1 MSSLPQPSRTDTAD
15 RMLDLAEMLVQTR
28 GFNGF
33 SYADIASELGVT
45 KATLH
50 YHFPT
55 KAELG
60 LRLIRRYTEVFTA
73 ALSHID
79 ARNTEPPERLRSY
92 VDIYSVVLH
101 KQRMCLCG
109 MLAADYAT
117 LPVPMKTALTQ
128 FFEANEQWLVAVLNQ
143 GRATGHFQFS
153 GNALDVARLLVGSLE
168 GAMLVARTF
177 GDPERFQSIAA
188 RLLDGLS
195 ATESTESVQEK
206 LLPAQSAAE

>member
-1 MSSLPQPSRTDTAD
+1 MSSLPQTTRTDTAD

-73 ALSHID
+73 ALSQID
-79 ARNTEPPERLRSY
+79 DRTIEPLERLRSY
-92 VDIYSVVLH
+92 VEIYSIVLH
-101 KQRMCLCG
+101 QQRMCLCG

-128 FFEANEQWLVAVLNQ
+128 FFEANERWLVDVLDQ

-153 GNALDVARLLVGSLE
+153 GNALDVARLLVSSLE

-177 GDPERFQSIAA
+177 GQPERFQSIAG

-195 ATESTESVQEK
+195 ATEFTETEQVK
-206 LLPAQSAAE
+206 LLPEQPVAE

>member
-1 MSSLPQPSRTDTAD
+1 MSIVSYPGSHRSKPVSSLPQTTRTDTAD

-73 ALSHID
+73 ALSQID
-79 ARNTEPPERLRSY
+79 ART
-92 VDIYSVVLH
+92 I
-101 KQRMCLCG
+101 
-109 MLAADYAT
+109 
-117 LPVPMKTALTQ
+117 
-128 FFEANEQWLVAVLNQ
+128 
-143 GRATGHFQFS
+143 
-153 GNALDVARLLVGSLE
+153 
-168 GAMLVARTF
+168 
-177 GDPERFQSIAA
+177 
-188 RLLDGLS
+188 
-195 ATESTESVQEK
+195 
-206 LLPAQSAAE
+206 